1 MGRTTQSSSRASGP
15 ARPPFRSLGSDTV
28 TAVLVLL
35 ACVFAV
41 LFLLAGTLYLNSRT
55 ELQNAQGD
63 VTRLEEQLTQVQ
75 EKAKSALARYKSI
88 ADLEAYK
95 ADLDAKVHA
104 ERALLPRFKSL
115 VEMETHR
122 AELTKTVEE
131 LRSTKAHMQE
141 QVSAQEAAMARLKAE
156 AEAVED
162 QLNMHSFGFYRP
174 RYGFEDSERY
184 MHQLADVRD
193 RQKVM
198 VKSEA
203 ATQCPTEWTV
213 DGSAAKGR
221 KMIKEHSQLM
231 LRAFN
236 GECDAAIGQVK
247 YNNVNNIEARLNRS
261 HEAINKTGASN
272 KLWITQD
279 YLKLKLEE
287 LYLVHEHREKVQE
300 ERDEQRRIREQ
311 MREEERAQR
320 EIENAKKQAEAEEAN
335 KGRALERAKRELSEA
350 EAEGKQVDRLQ
361 GIVDRLEA
369 ELKDALERKAKAIA
383 RAQLTRSG
391 HIYVLSNIGSFGEGV
406 YKIGMTRRLDPLE
419 RVYELG
425 DASVPFR
432 YDVHAMIYS
441 EDAPALENKLH
452 DYFKS
457 RRVNMANPRREFFR
471 VSLNE
476 IQLAVQANFGTVTF
490 VTVPE
495 AEEYRKTIS
504 MIEALGIAKEAPS
517 IEFAEI

>member
-1 MGRTTQSSSRASGP
+1 M
-15 ARPPFRSLGSDTV
+15 
-28 TAVLVLL
+28 TALLVVLT
-35 ACVFAV
+35 CIFGF
-41 LFLLAGTLYLNSRT
+41 LFFLAGTLYLNSRT
-55 ELQNAQGD
+55 ELQNAERD
-63 VTRLEEQLTQVQ
+63 TTRLEEELKQVQ
-75 EKAKSALARYKSI
+75 EKASSALARYKGI

-104 ERALLPRFKSL
+104 ERALLPKFKSL
-115 VEMETHR
+115 VEMENHR
-122 AELTKTVEE
+122 SELTKTVED
-131 LRSTKAHMQE
+131 LRRTEAHIHE
-141 QVSAQEAAMARLKAE
+141 EASAQEMTLARLKTQ

-162 QLNMHSFGFYRP
+162 QLNMQSFGFYRP
-174 RYGFEDSERY
+174 RYGFENSERY
-184 MHQLADVRD
+184 MHQLTDVRD

-198 VKSEA
+198 VKSDL
-203 ATQCPTEWTV
+203 ATECPTEWTV
-213 DGSAAKGR
+213 EGSAAKGR

-247 YNNVNNIEARLNRS
+247 YNNVNNLETRITRS
-261 HEAINKTGASN
+261 FELINKTGASN

-300 ERDEQRRIREQ
+300 EREEQHRIKEQ
-311 MREEERAQR
+311 MREEERALR
-320 EIENAKKQAEAEEAN
+320 EIENAKKQAETDEAN
-335 KGRALERAKRELSEA
+335 KGKALAKAKQELA
-350 EAEGKQVDRLQ
+350 EANGKQVDRLQ
-361 GIVDRLEA
+361 AIVDRLEA
-369 ELKDALERKAKAIA
+369 ELKDALDRKAKAIA

-391 HIYVLSNIGSFGEGV
+391 HIYVLSNLGSFGKDV
-406 YKIGMTRRLDPLE
+406 YKIGMTRRLEPLE

-441 EDAPALENKLH
+441 ENAPALETTLH
-452 DYFKS
+452 NSFKAK
-457 RRVNMANPRREFFR
+457 RVNMANPRREFFR
-471 VSLNE
+471 VTLQE
-476 IQLAVQANFGTVTF
+476 IQNAVEAHFGVVTF

-495 AEEYRKTIS
+495 AEEYRKTLS
-504 MIEALGIAKEAPS
+504 MIEANGSEKEAES